1 MIVSLY
7 KPLRYN
13 PDEQLWTLIS
23 LHCHTHTFPT
33 HNHKQTDTRPYTPF
47 QNFLMPCVSYSSYE
61 VGLLSLIGCRF
72 EFGVN
77 RFEKEYLRKCAFWQR
92 LQAGMYGAH
101 VSLESG
107 VRSHGS
113 PLESVP
119 PSRSPPPTSQLHGF
133 PYRGRPRQPDAKE
146 NIHATPPCECDP
158 SVGLSTHRR
167 VCSHVHTDKH
177 NIHVAT
183 DTSAHTQTW
192 KSPSTPN
199 ECLKWG
205 KKEQA

>member
-1 MIVSLY
+1 M
-7 KPLRYN
+7 N
-13 PDEQLWTLIS
+13 CNFFTLS
-23 LHCHTHTFPT
+23 HTHTT
-33 HNHKQTDTRPYTPF
+33 QSQANIHSLVHTPF
-47 QNFLMPCVSYSSYE
+47 QNFLMSCVSYSSYE
-61 VGLLSLIGCRF
+61 VGLLSLIGCGF

-107 VRSHGS
+107 VSSLGS

-119 PSRSPPPTSQLHGF
+119 LPDHHPHPQLHGS
-133 PYRGRPRQPDAKE
+133 PYRGRPQQPDAKQ
-146 NIHATPPCECDP
+146 NIHVILQCACDP

-167 VCSHVHTDKH
+167 ARRHVRTDKH
-177 NIHVAT
+177 NTLTAT
-183 DTSAHTQTW
+183 GTSAHAQTW
-192 KSPSTPN
+192 KTLSTPD

>member
-1 MIVSLY
+1 
-7 KPLRYN
+7 
-13 PDEQLWTLIS
+13 
-23 LHCHTHTFPT
+23 
-33 HNHKQTDTRPYTPF
+33 
-47 QNFLMPCVSYSSYE
+47 MPCVSYSSYE

-107 VRSHGS
+107 VRSLGS

-119 PSRSPPPTSQLHGF
+119 LPDHHPHPQLHGS
-133 PYRGRPRQPDAKE
+133 PYRGRPQQPDAKE
-146 NIHATPPCECDP
+146 NIHVTLPCACDP

-167 VCSHVHTDKH
+167 VHRHVHTDKH
-177 NIHVAT
+177 NTHTAS
-183 DTSAHTQTW
+183 DTSAHTR
-192 KSPSTPN
+192 KHEKGSTPN
-199 ECLKWG
+199 ECLKWREKG
-205 KKEQA
+205 TGLVILNIKNNCIKWTFGLHCIIHLK